1 MKITVKDREVEL
13 KYSLRIYMVF
23 ESMVNRA
30 FNPNLTGDAVMLFL
44 AAILSSDSNCDIDLD
59 GLIDMIDEEPMLLDD
74 FIKWYS
80 AKVSLTAK
88 KKTKA
93 KEIA

>member
-1 MKITVKDREVEL
+1 MKLQIKDREVEL
-13 KYSLRIYMVF
+13 RYSLRIYMVF

-30 FNPNLTGDAVMLFL
+30 FNPNLTSDAIMLFL
-44 AAILSSDSNCDIDLD
+44 AAILSSDPNCDIDLD
-59 GLIDMIDEEPMLLDD
+59 ELIDKIDEEPMLLDD

-80 AKVSLTAK
+80 VKVNMTAK

>member
-13 KYSLRIYMVF
+13 RYSLRIYMVF

-30 FNPNLTGDAVMLFL
+30 FNPNLTSDAVMLFL
-44 AAILSSDSNCDIDLD
+44 SAILSSDPDCEINLD
-59 GLIDMIDEEPMLLDD
+59 ELIDMIDKDPILLDD

-80 AKVSLTAK
+80 SKIDVIAK

-93 KEIA
+93 KEKV